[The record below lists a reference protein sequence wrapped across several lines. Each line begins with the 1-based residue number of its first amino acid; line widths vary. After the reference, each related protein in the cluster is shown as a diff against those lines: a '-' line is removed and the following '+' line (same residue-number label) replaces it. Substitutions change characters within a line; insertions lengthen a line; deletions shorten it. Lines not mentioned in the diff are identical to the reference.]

1 MARLD
6 SEAFSGKSLVL
17 VFIAGTV
24 REAELAEAVLA
35 STGIDYCLGAEDFVQ
50 GILSSTRTGVGFYV
64 VEGQASL
71 ARYELA
77 EGQLQSGLIDAD
89 S

>member
-6 SEAFSGKSLVL
+6 SDAFSGKTLVL
-17 VFIAGTV
+17 VCIAGTV
-24 REAELAEAVLA
+24 REAERAEAALA
-35 STGIDYCLGAEDFVQ
+35 SAGIDYCLGAEDFDQ

-64 VEGQASL
+64 VEGRASL

-77 EGQLQSGLIDAD
+77 EAQLQSGIIEAD
-89 S
+89 T

>member
-6 SEAFSGKSLVL
+6 SDAFSGKSLVL

-24 REAELAEAVLA
+24 RETERAEAALVGA
-35 STGIDYCLGAEDFVQ
+35 GIDYCLGAEDFVQ
-50 GILSSTRTGVGFYV
+50 GILSSTRTGVAFYV
-64 VEGQASL
+64 VEGQTSF
-71 ARYELA
+71 ARHELA
-77 EGQLQSGLIDAD
+77 EAQLQSGLIDAD